1 MKHFCNQ
8 NVYNIYNDT
17 INVIKFFFIITQ
29 RMKKEKNA
37 VELNSPAC

>member
-8 NVYNIYNDT
+8 NVYNIYN

-37 VELNSPAC
+37 VELNSPAW